1 MPAAASASWNAAR
14 CSGSSSTITPSKS
27 KMSARGPR
35 GMGASYSGA
44 GDAGQPRRG
53 SIQSPG
59 SMKTTF
65 RPRLLNGQTGD
76 PALLVSLR
84 WQGRALLVDL
94 GRIDRTPA
102 ATLLPIEA
110 VFVSH
115 THMDHFMGFD
125 QLLRLFLARDATLRL
140 YGPAGLADCVAGKLA
155 GYTWNLTD
163 EYAFTLEVT
172 EIAARQMTSWRFA
185 ARQRFARE
193 PLGPPRPFTGVVV
206 TDPVF
211 TVEAAPL
218 DHKIVS
224 MAYAMTE
231 RTHLN
236 VRPEA
241 LAAAGLEPGPW
252 LNALKQAIRTGLPDD
267 TPIAVRPADRRPLGA
282 LRAELVTVT
291 PGQKVAYVV
300 DALFS
305 PANAAAVVR
314 LAAGADVFFCEAPF
328 LEEDL
333 EQAARRYHLT
343 ARQAGALARAA
354 RVRRLQGFHFS
365 PRYEGRD
372 GEIVAEAQA
381 EVPGQGG
388 RYGGRARPGPPVPWG
403 APARPPPHPR

>member
-1 MPAAASASWNAAR
+1 
-14 CSGSSSTITPSKS
+14 
-27 KMSARGPR
+27 
-35 GMGASYSGA
+35 
-44 GDAGQPRRG
+44 
-53 SIQSPG
+53 
-59 SMKTTF
+59 MKTTF

-102 ATLLPIEA
+102 ATLLPVEA

-172 EIAARQMTSWRFA
+172 EIGARETTSWRFA
-185 ARQRFARE
+185 ARERFARE

-206 TDPVF
+206 ADPVF
-211 TVEAAPL
+211 TVEAAPP

-241 LAAAGLEPGPW
+241 LAAAGLEPGRW
-252 LNALKQAIRTGLPDD
+252 LNALKQAIRSGAPDD
-267 TPIAVRPADRRPLGA
+267 TPIQVTPGDRRPLGA
-282 LRAELVTVT
+282 LSAELITVT

-300 DALFS
+300 DTLFS
-305 PANAAAVVR
+305 PANATAIVR
-314 LAAGADVFFCEAPF
+314 LAAGADLFFCEAPF

-333 EQAARRYHLT
+333 EQAAHRYHLT
-343 ARQAGALARAA
+343 ARQAGA
-354 RVRRLQGFHFS
+354 
-365 PRYEGRD
+365 
-372 GEIVAEAQA
+372 
-381 EVPGQGG
+381 
-388 RYGGRARPGPPVPWG
+388 
-403 APARPPPHPR
+403 PARPPGVRRRPGLPLSPPHQGPPRRNVSHAPAQLARQGVGTAGLE